1 MKQKK
6 ELSLF
11 WMVVCW
17 VLTGIVLFIYVLIA
31 TIIKEQVS
39 PNSRSNLITCA
50 GFMIG
55 MSCYP
60 LIKEC
65 ICKLTSKNGKDPIEQ
80 NSETFV
86 IKGNEE
92 IYQNWDA
99 ALLFTHTLRVRTAD
113 HPMWWKTFAHYVLLI
128 IGEEEFDGC
137 ADNSSNNRNVS
148 VEYLCADYAKKE
160 FLSDKKWLDEERNKI
175 DGQYESSTFAKQLDK
190 KLKIVEGKADNLE
203 KTSEVEPKFIKLMY
217 KTGARM
223 SWLGM
228 YNYLILKE
236 NEDK

>member
-17 VLTGIVLFIYVLIA
+17 VLTGIVLFICVLIA
-31 TIIKEQVS
+31 TLIKEQIS
-39 PNSRSNLITCA
+39 PNSRSNLIICA

-60 LIKEC
+60 LIKEY
-65 ICKLTSKNGKDPIEQ
+65 IWKLTSKKDKTPMQQ
-80 NSETFV
+80 NSEPFG
-86 IKGNEE
+86 IKENEE
-92 IYQNWDA
+92 LCQNWDA
-99 ALLFTHTLRVRTAD
+99 ALLFTHTLHVRTAD
-113 HPMWWKTFAHYVLLI
+113 HPMWWKTFAHYVRLI
-128 IGEEEFDGC
+128 IGEEKFDGC
-137 ADNSSNNRNVS
+137 NDNSNSNRSVS

-160 FLSDKKWLDEERNKI
+160 FLSDKKWLDKERNKPE
-175 DGQYESSTFAKQLDK
+175 GQYESSAFAKQLDK
-190 KLKIVEGKADNLE
+190 KLKIVEGKVANLE
-203 KTSEVEPKFIKLMY
+203 KISGVEPKYIKLMY

-236 NEDK
+236 KEDK